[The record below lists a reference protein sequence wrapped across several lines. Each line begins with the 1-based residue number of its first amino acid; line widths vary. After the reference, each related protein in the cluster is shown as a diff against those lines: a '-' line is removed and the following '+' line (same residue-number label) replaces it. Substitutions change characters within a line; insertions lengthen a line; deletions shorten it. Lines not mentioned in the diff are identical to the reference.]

1 MDEAGGAGERARH
14 RAGPSRRR
22 GWAATA
28 LAALAAL
35 VEIGAQTCSL
45 VAPRRCPCGQEGT
58 WLCRSCRTLLHGPPL
73 RVDASCDALQVLTA
87 ARVREE
93 RRDGRLLPAGV
104 DLAPLL
110 PVLALGEYEGDLQR
124 LVLAWKNGGMLHLCG
139 TLAVSLAPAV
149 DRLAQEAGTA
159 EPLLVPVPSRRG
171 ARLRRGEDHT
181 GELVRALEQA
191 GAGRA
196 VLLRA
201 APTTAQ
207 EGQGA
212 RARRRRR
219 IRLDPSAARRLAA
232 RARPVVIVD
241 DVVTT
246 GATLRGMHE
255 ALTTAGIEVLGAVV
269 IASARIP
276 RDPAAPH
283 AAAAP

>member
-1 MDEAGGAGERARH
+1 MDDAGGSGERASH
-14 RAGPSRRR
+14 RAVPLRARTR
-22 GWAATA
+22 GAGA
-28 LAALAAL
+28 LAVLA
-35 VEIGAQTCSL
+35 EIAAQTCSL
-45 VAPRRCPCGQEGT
+45 VAPRRCPCGHEGT
-58 WLCRSCRTLLHGPPL
+58 WLCRSCRALLHGPPL
-73 RVDASCDALQVLTA
+73 RVDPSCDALQMLTA

-124 LVLAWKNGGMLHLCG
+124 LVLAWKNGGMLHLCR

-149 DRLAQEAGTA
+149 DRLVQEAGAA

-181 GELVRALEQA
+181 GERGRALERE

-196 VLLRA
+196 MLLRA
-201 APTTAQ
+201 TPTTAQ

-219 IRLDPSAARRLAA
+219 IRREPSAARRVAV
-232 RARPVVIVD
+232 RNRPVVIVD

-255 ALTTAGIEVLGAVV
+255 ALTASGIEVLGAVV
-269 IASARIP
+269 LASARIP
-276 RDPAAPH
+276 RAPAARHGRRVP
-283 AAAAP
+283 

>member
-1 MDEAGGAGERARH
+1 M
-14 RAGPSRRR
+14 
-22 GWAATA
+22 
-28 LAALAAL
+28 LA
-35 VEIGAQTCSL
+35 EIAAQTCSL
-45 VAPRRCPCGQEGT
+45 VAPRRCPCGHEGT
-58 WLCRSCRTLLHGPPL
+58 WLCRSCRALLHGPPL
-73 RVDASCDALQVLTA
+73 RVDPSCDALQMLTA

-93 RRDGRLLPAGV
+93 RLDGRLLPAGA

-124 LVLAWKNGGMLHLCG
+124 LVLAWKNGGMLHLCR

-149 DRLAQEAGTA
+149 DRLVQEAGAA

-181 GELVRALEQA
+181 GELVRALERD

-196 VLLRA
+196 MLLRA
-201 APTTAQ
+201 TPTTAQ

-219 IRLDPSAARRLAA
+219 IRLEPSAARRVAV
-232 RARPVVIVD
+232 RNRPVVIVD

-255 ALTTAGIEVLGAVV
+255 ALTASGIEVLGAVV

-276 RDPAAPH
+276 RDPAARHGRRVP
-283 AAAAP
+283 

>member
-1 MDEAGGAGERARH
+1 MQPEDSASWWGRLR
-14 RAGPSRRR
+14 
-22 GWAATA
+22 
-28 LAALAAL
+28 
-35 VEIGAQTCSL
+35 EIAAQTCSL
-45 VAPRRCPCGQEGT
+45 VAPRQCPCGEEGT
-58 WLCRSCRTLLHGPPL
+58 LLCARCIALLEAEPQ
-73 RVDASCDALQVLTA
+73 RVEQCCDALQELSA
-87 ARVREE
+87 ARVRDV
-93 RRDGRLLPAGV
+93 RVGAQLLPAGV
-104 DLAPLL
+104 DHTPLL

-124 LVLAWKNGGMLHLCG
+124 LILAWKNGGMLHLCR

-149 DRLAQEAGTA
+149 DRLVQEAGAA

-181 GELVRALEQA
+181 GELVRALERE

-196 VLLRA
+196 MLLRA
-201 APTTAQ
+201 TPTTAQ

-219 IRLDPSAARRLAA
+219 IRLEPSAARRVAV
-232 RARPVVIVD
+232 RNRPVVIVD

-255 ALTTAGIEVLGAVV
+255 ALTASGIEVLGAVV

-276 RDPAAPH
+276 RDPAARHGRRVP
-283 AAAAP
+283 

>member
-1 MDEAGGAGERARH
+1 MDDAGGSGERASH
-14 RAGPSRRR
+14 RAVPLRARTR
-22 GWAATA
+22 GAGA
-28 LAALAAL
+28 LAVLA
-35 VEIGAQTCSL
+35 EIAAQTCSL
-45 VAPRRCPCGQEGT
+45 VAPRRCPCGHEGT
-58 WLCRSCRTLLHGPPL
+58 WLCRSCRALLHGPPL
-73 RVDASCDALQVLTA
+73 RVDPSCDALQMLTA

-124 LVLAWKNGGMLHLCG
+124 LVLAWKNGGMLHLCR

-149 DRLAQEAGTA
+149 DRLVQEGGAA
-159 EPLLVPVPSRRG
+159 APLLVPLPTPRRAPLRPG
-171 ARLRRGEDHT
+171 ADPTR
-181 GELVRALEQA
+181 ELGRALEGE

-196 VLLRA
+196 MLLRA
-201 APTTAQ
+201 TPTTAQ

-219 IRLDPSAARRLAA
+219 IRLEPSAARRVAV
-232 RARPVVIVD
+232 RNRPGVSVD

-255 ALTTAGIEVLGAVV
+255 ALTASGIEVLGAVV
-269 IASARIP
+269 IASARLP
-276 RDPAAPH
+276 RDPAARHGRRGP
-283 AAAAP
+283 

>member
-1 MDEAGGAGERARH
+1 MDDAGGSGERASH
-14 RAGPSRRR
+14 RAVPLRARTR
-22 GWAATA
+22 GAGA
-28 LAALAAL
+28 LAVLA
-35 VEIGAQTCSL
+35 EIAAQTCSL
-45 VAPRRCPCGQEGT
+45 VAPRRCPCGHEGT
-58 WLCRSCRTLLHGPPL
+58 WLCRSCRALLHGPPL
-73 RVDASCDALQVLTA
+73 RVDPSCDALQMLTA

-124 LVLAWKNGGMLHLCG
+124 LVLAWKNGGMLHLCR

-149 DRLAQEAGTA
+149 DRLVQEAGAA

-181 GELVRALEQA
+181 GELV

-196 VLLRA
+196 MLLRA
-201 APTTAQ
+201 TPTTAQ

-219 IRLDPSAARRLAA
+219 IRLEPSAARRVAV
-232 RARPVVIVD
+232 RNRPVVIVD

-255 ALTTAGIEVLGAVV
+255 ALTASGIEVLGAVV

-276 RDPAAPH
+276 RDPAARHGRRVP
-283 AAAAP
+283 